1 MTHLYETTAVNQDG
15 MNGKSYLKD
24 GETYTV
30 SSPLSKAEGT
40 NPEELVGLAMS
51 TCFNSTIKAILKEE
65 RIESASKVE
74 TTVKLHRETEEPGYY
89 FTVDV
94 YLGIEGMNEEKTAR
108 YVEKTKKRCPVAKL
122 MSVSSTVRFYPTI
135 F

>member
-1 MTHLYETTAVNQDG
+1 MTHLYETTAVNEDG
-15 MNGKSYLKD
+15 MNGKSFIKN

-51 TCFNSTIKAILKEE
+51 TCFNSTIKAILHEE
-65 RIESASKVE
+65 RIESRTKVE
-74 TTVKLHRETEEPGYY
+74 TTVKLHRETEELGYY

-94 YLGIEGMNEEKTAR
+94 YLGIEGMNEEEVAR
-108 YVEKTKKRCPVAKL
+108 YVKKTKKRCPVAKL
-122 MSVSSTVRFYPTI
+122 MSVSSTVRFYPIT

>member
-1 MTHLYETTAVNQDG
+1 MTYLYETTAVNQDG
-15 MNGKSYLKD
+15 MNGKSFLKD
-24 GETYTV
+24 GDTYKV
-30 SSPLSKAEGT
+30 SSPLSKTTGT
-40 NPEELVGLAMS
+40 NPEELVGLALS

-65 RIESASKVE
+65 RIESLSKVE
-74 TTVKLHRETEEPGYY
+74 TTVKLHKEREEPGYY

-94 YLGIEGMNEEKTAR
+94 YLGIEGMNEEEIAR

-122 MSVSSTVRFYPTI
+122 MSDRSTVRFYPTT